1 MTNYYSTTADITG
14 PPVGTGS
21 ANLITTAYD
30 KMVGFAL
37 RSEPQF
43 RALISKRPAD
53 VSHAG
58 SVVRLQKYADLT
70 AVSSA
75 LTENVDPDSVAIGN
89 TSYVDITLAEYGN
102 SVLTTEKLAL
112 ESLSAIDPAVANLVA
127 FNMRD
132 SLDSLVQTVMRGNLR
147 RVKNIAG
154 TLTAVTDGT
163 ATVSGIDAADKITSA
178 YVRYVVSKLRAA
190 SAQTIGG
197 KFVGYVH
204 PDVSHDL
211 RAETGAAGWRD
222 VHNYSGA
229 TAVWSGEIGEY
240 EGVRFIETPRC
251 YQATDGESSAKV
263 SRSYILGAEALAE
276 AVGREPG
283 VVVGPVTDKLMRF
296 RPVGWKALLGWGIY
310 RQEAIWQ
317 LNHGTTY

>member
-163 ATVSGIDAADKITSA
+163 ATVSGIQDHVCLCSLRGVEAACSVGADDWWQ
-178 YVRYVVSKLRAA
+178 VRR
-190 SAQTIGG
+190 
-197 KFVGYVH
+197 
-204 PDVSHDL
+204 
-211 RAETGAAGWRD
+211 
-222 VHNYSGA
+222 
-229 TAVWSGEIGEY
+229 
-240 EGVRFIETPRC
+240 VRSPRC
-251 YQATDGESSAKV
+251 FARSSCRDGCC
-263 SRSYILGAEALAE
+263 GLARCSQLLRCY
-276 AVGREPG
+276 GS
-283 VVVGPVTDKLMRF
+283 
-296 RPVGWKALLGWGIY
+296 VGW
-310 RQEAIWQ
+310 
-317 LNHGTTY
+317 

>member
-14 PPVGTGS
+14 PPVGTGTS
-21 ANLITTAYD
+21 NLITTAYD

-112 ESLSAIDPAVANLVA
+112 ESLSAIDPAVANLVD
-127 FNMRD
+127 RK
-132 SLDSLVQTVMRGNLR
+132 S
-147 RVKNIAG
+147 
-154 TLTAVTDGT
+154 
-163 ATVSGIDAADKITSA
+163 
-178 YVRYVVSKLRAA
+178 VV
-190 SAQTIGG
+190 
-197 KFVGYVH
+197 
-204 PDVSHDL
+204 
-211 RAETGAAGWRD
+211 
-222 VHNYSGA
+222 
-229 TAVWSGEIGEY
+229 
-240 EGVRFIETPRC
+240 
-251 YQATDGESSAKV
+251 
-263 SRSYILGAEALAE
+263 
-276 AVGREPG
+276 
-283 VVVGPVTDKLMRF
+283 
-296 RPVGWKALLGWGIY
+296 
-310 RQEAIWQ
+310 
-317 LNHGTTY
+317 